1 MPEVRLDV
9 YADTHGAP
17 GELKKTEDALAG
29 VERVGGSAHV
39 SLGGLWKQFAL
50 GQIAADALRQ
60 GFSLLKDFV
69 GGSITAGLEAEK
81 AQRSLELALGTTG
94 RTVNAM
100 LPGLKDHAGEI
111 QKMTVY
117 DDEAV
122 MSVQALLAQ
131 LTSLDS
137 QGLRRAT
144 EGAVGLASVF
154 KMDLES
160 AGNLVAKA
168 MAGNMAALS
177 RYGIKVAENIP
188 LEEKRNQLMQQLSTF
203 YERAKGETDT
213 FSGSL
218 SQLKN
223 MWGEVQEKVGGAI
236 IQNESVKNGIKDL
249 KDWVTKLAE
258 SEDFKLWLDGVI
270 SGLIKAVELV
280 GKFAGGV
287 KDLTEK
293 VFGAKGANKEFE
305 ESQIK
310 LNEALK
316 RAHEHGV
323 LLRKE
328 ASNFVGPLQQVKTEV
343 NETGNALRNMGDN
356 TEKTKV
362 TLANTSTPLGNL
374 RTRFVELER
383 TLVNGVIPA
392 ARTYLNIIPELAA
405 TPEHIDA
412 TNEFFNNLPS
422 TAKKA
427 TDTTKGYF
435 DGLYNDIA
443 RGMGDTMGDFVGEIA
458 KGLDFTHGEF
468 FKGGIKFK
476 KLFEGLFGDIKDAF
490 FRMIGEM
497 VADKVLD
504 AFKGFFSSA
513 AKAGGDAM
521 AGAAKTAVGAA
532 GDIVKGASGAI
543 SGLWTGLGAAVG
555 TFLGT
560 LLGGGKKDNSDVT
573 YWLKMIKDN
582 SQILVNMITDNFNG
596 MIHELVDGKNRLVD
610 QNDWQIGQLDSMIG
624 WLASI
629 EGNTRPLL
637 DMKSAASGIDMVT
650 SRAGLLMYH
659 PNERVIVKEK
669 SETIREVAPAG
680 RTVPEE
686 IHIYLDGREISASVK
701 RRGQIGDFWL
711 PSKSVR

>member
-29 VERVGGSAHV
+29 VERVGGTAHV

-81 AQRSLELALGTTG
+81 AQRSLELALSTTG

-122 MSVQALLAQ
+122 LSVQALLAQ
-131 LTSLDS
+131 LTNLDS

-236 IQNESVKNGIKDL
+236 VQNESVKNGIKDL
-249 KDWVTKLAE
+249 KDWVTKLSQ

-305 ESQIK
+305 ESQNK

-328 ASNFVGPLQQVKTEV
+328 AGNFVGPLQQARGAV
-343 NETGNALRNMGDN
+343 NETGDALRNTNQATD
-356 TEKTKV
+356 TIKT
-362 TLANTSTPLGNL
+362 TLANTSVPLGNL
-374 RTRFVELER
+374 RTRFVELSR
-383 TLVNGVIPA
+383 TLVTDVLPA
-392 ARTYLNIIPELAA
+392 ARSTWEWLAKA
-405 TPEHIDA
+405 PTQEHIDA
-412 TNEFFNNLPS
+412 TNEFFNNLPP
-422 TAKKA
+422 TVKTA
-427 TDTTKGYF
+427 TDTSKDYF
-435 DGLYNDIA
+435 AGLYNDIA
-443 RGMGDTMGDFVGEIA
+443 RGMGDAMGNFVGEVA
-458 KGLDFTHGEF
+458 KGLDFAHGEF

-476 KLFEGLFGDIKDAF
+476 KLFGDIFGEVKSAF
-490 FRMIGEM
+490 FTMIGEM
-497 VADKVLD
+497 LSEKVLGF
-504 AFKGFFSSA
+504 FKGFFSQA
-513 AKAGGDAM
+513 AEEGGKAM
-521 AGAAKTAVGAA
+521 AGAAKNAVGAA
-532 GDIVKGASGAI
+532 GDIVKGASSAI

-610 QNDWQIGQLDSMIG
+610 QNDWKIGQLDSMIG

-629 EGNTRPLL
+629 ERNTRPLL

-669 SETIREVAPAG
+669 SETIREVARPAEG
-680 RTVPEE
+680 RQEF
-686 IHIYLDGREISASVK
+686 HFYLDGKEISASVK
-701 RRGQIGDFWL
+701 RRGQLGDFWL
-711 PSKSVR
+711 PSKGVHG